1 MLAKMAVMAVV
12 LFTAPACNT
21 TSAPDTTPLVRPFPT
36 PTPAVS
42 PIASTSTPTTT
53 PRRIPL
59 RRSDS
64 NTTGGKGGQALYRL
78 VEEEE
83 MQGDVIADHLGE
95 DEMMCVQHFDL
106 RPTQC
111 ICWIGPLENAGVR
124 GGGLHGMR
132 RIVILSGSAEEAA
145 LALIEDWG
153 ADMRAIGGREPCST
167 AHLTVSYD
175 GGLFKPEP
183 Q

>member
-1 MLAKMAVMAVV
+1 MLAKMAVIAGV
-12 LFTAPACNT
+12 LFTAPAC
-21 TSAPDTTPLVRPFPT
+21 DTNFAFDATPLVRPFPT
-36 PTPAVS
+36 STPAVS
-42 PIASTSTPTTT
+42 PIASTPTPTTT

-64 NTTGGKGGQALYRL
+64 SATGGKGEQALYRL
-78 VEEEE
+78 VQEEE
-83 MQGDVIADHLGE
+83 MRGNVIADHLGE

-106 RPTQC
+106 RPAQC

-153 ADMRAIGGREPCST
+153 ADIRADGGREPCST
-167 AHLTVSYD
+167 THLTVSYD
-175 GGLFKPEP
+175 GGVFRPEP
-183 Q
+183 